1 MASRE
6 KRTKEDTWKSEDLKN
21 QLKQGVHADMKE
33 AEEAERRRRREQRRQ
48 AEEGRG
54 EERVRGERDGERRRP
69 GETAG
74 DKSRDKRRERDEDPA
89 RHSNRERLK
98 EGEQEKGKDRR
109 ERQEQRERH
118 DRVEDKP
125 KRDKEKERRREREQ
139 EADGATVGIHE
150 RRDKRDRDAG
160 KEERVKERERGQDG
174 EKEKRRDKERM
185 LGGDRDADRHR
196 SSRKEEET
204 LTKKDE
210 GSRRERGKGALDGY
224 QVSDREVREK
234 DRERHRNH
242 ETHRDRDV
250 ERDGGK
256 LADRERHKDKERDRE
271 KRRERDRDKEREM
284 DTRRDKEGD
293 KERDKERDRH
303 REREKY
309 RDREGHRDRDKER
322 DAERNRDKDRDK
334 HTERDRD
341 KRSVSEK
348 DKERD
353 KERDRER
360 HKERDRDKGRE
371 RERKEGRD
379 RDVERDRD
387 DHTRRAENGDK
398 RRVRYAEAEGSAGR
412 RHRDSTATTGGGGGS
427 ALGADSTGL
436 VRPSQPGA
444 AGAIRPS
451 SPQDDAAA
459 EYEDDFEDYDDDFE
473 DEEGSAE
480 EKVVEVK
487 ASREVS
493 EGHPGSNR
501 ELEAVRR
508 AIAAENERVASW
520 SPRDEVPPAAAEP
533 QSARASRSGS
543 GKTFIDFTGAGE
555 RTATRKVVA
564 KQRKRGLEVLRM
576 IQLDTVTFDLLD
588 MPPVSEYDAYISAYG
603 RSNTKQAYVQCGED
617 NVEREVQTEEIETEE
632 KWSQHPGEGPTVC
645 AGPADDA
652 RGGVGTREEQQLDA
666 QRLQRFLASAFQ
678 VVSVLLE
685 EEWTEKEASRNL
697 ETRTSSLSVGSSFY
711 PLHTDLPFL
720 HGRTVSRLHVSEVQR
735 HMLLSVHPP
744 GPSGAQVDAVLTRCV
759 VLCVWD
765 LRQPSQP
772 QRVLLSEPE
781 VSCCCFGLDR
791 AGLLFA
797 GTEAGGL
804 LLWDPREPPALHRAL
819 RDDGEHV
826 WPLRLPTYST
836 VGAAS
841 GTGHSTPVRAV
852 EPVPTPSVPLSARSP
867 TERSGLSYQLA
878 SLEEGGVMNLWVVL
892 EMPTADAAGSLSDLG
907 LMPGGR
913 VKLLHSS
920 RIQLHPTLFGKN
932 RAPVVQPVTL
942 GLHFLPCDP
951 AHYLIITDTAYV
963 LRCARPGY
971 RSSTRCYHPSP
982 GAGCPL
988 SRHASTCSISPFE
1001 LPLFLMG
1008 SGDGGIRLHSLGHE
1022 EPLESWPVEQEGL
1035 AESRAPRA
1043 VQWSLSRPA
1052 VFFVLDGAGQ
1062 VRSWDLLRS
1071 RGGALS
1077 VEKPTRGV
1085 VAMAAFGD
1093 PEKPGLPSGLVLAK
1107 EGGAVEVH
1115 QLSSKLSTPDE
1126 DEVSRLET
1134 LLHQPA
1140 A

>member
-1 MASRE
+1 Q

-21 QLKQGVHADMKE
+21 QLKVGANFVLE
-33 AEEAERRRRREQRRQ
+33 FS
-48 AEEGRG
+48 
-54 EERVRGERDGERRRP
+54 
-69 GETAG
+69 
-74 DKSRDKRRERDEDPA
+74 KSRDKRRERDEDPA

-125 KRDKEKERRREREQ
+125 RRDKEKERRREREQ

-160 KEERVKERERGQDG
+160 KEERVKERERAQDG

-185 LGGDRDADRHR
+185 FGGDRDADRHR
-196 SSRKEEET
+196 SSGKEGET
-204 LTKKDE
+204 LTKRDE

-234 DRERHRNH
+234 DRDRHRNH

-271 KRRERDRDKEREM
+271 KHRERDRDKEREM
-284 DTRRDKEGD
+284 DTRRGKEID
-293 KERDKERDRH
+293 TERDKERDRH
-303 REREKY
+303 RERDKY
-309 RDREGHRDRDKER
+309 RDREEHI
-322 DAERNRDKDRDK
+322 DKDR
-334 HTERDRD
+334 ER
-341 KRSVSEK
+341 
-348 DKERD
+348 
-353 KERDRER
+353 
-360 HKERDRDKGRE
+360 RE

-398 RRVRYAEAEGSAGR
+398 RRVRKASLKVLHLGCLAK
-412 RHRDSTATTGGGGGS
+412 ST
-427 ALGADSTGL
+427 
-436 VRPSQPGA
+436 
-444 AGAIRPS
+444 
-451 SPQDDAAA
+451 QDDAAA

-520 SPRDEVPPAAAEP
+520 SPGKVFLMSQLHTRYRAPVCAEP
-533 QSARASRSGS
+533 QSARASRSGGS

-588 MPPVSEYDAYISAYG
+588 MPPVSEYDAYISTYG

-617 NVEREVQTEEIETEE
+617 DVEREVQTEEIETEE
-632 KWSQHPGEGPTVC
+632 KWSQHPGEGPIVC

-652 RGGVGTREEQQLDA
+652 GGGVGTREEQQLDA

-744 GPSGAQVDAVLTRCV
+744 GPSRLQVDAVLARCV

-781 VSCCCFGLDR
+781 VRSC
-791 AGLLFA
+791 
-797 GTEAGGL
+797 
-804 LLWDPREPPALHRAL
+804 
-819 RDDGEHV
+819 
-826 WPLRLPTYST
+826 
-836 VGAAS
+836 
-841 GTGHSTPVRAV
+841 
-852 EPVPTPSVPLSARSP
+852 
-867 TERSGLSYQLA
+867 
-878 SLEEGGVMNLWVVL
+878 
-892 EMPTADAAGSLSDLG
+892 
-907 LMPGGR
+907 
-913 VKLLHSS
+913 
-920 RIQLHPTLFGKN
+920 
-932 RAPVVQPVTL
+932 
-942 GLHFLPCDP
+942 
-951 AHYLIITDTAYV
+951 
-963 LRCARPGY
+963 
-971 RSSTRCYHPSP
+971 
-982 GAGCPL
+982 
-988 SRHASTCSISPFE
+988 
-1001 LPLFLMG
+1001 
-1008 SGDGGIRLHSLGHE
+1008 
-1022 EPLESWPVEQEGL
+1022 
-1035 AESRAPRA
+1035 
-1043 VQWSLSRPA
+1043 
-1052 VFFVLDGAGQ
+1052 
-1062 VRSWDLLRS
+1062 
-1071 RGGALS
+1071 
-1077 VEKPTRGV
+1077 
-1085 VAMAAFGD
+1085 
-1093 PEKPGLPSGLVLAK
+1093 
-1107 EGGAVEVH
+1107 
-1115 QLSSKLSTPDE
+1115 
-1126 DEVSRLET
+1126 
-1134 LLHQPA
+1134 
-1140 A
+1140 

>member
-1 MASRE
+1 Q

-21 QLKQGVHADMKE
+21 QLKGVHADMKE

-54 EERVRGERDGERRRP
+54 EERLRGERDAERRRP

-125 KRDKEKERRREREQ
+125 RRDKEKERRREREQ

-160 KEERVKERERGQDG
+160 KEERVKERERAQDG

-185 LGGDRDADRHR
+185 FGGDRDADRHR
-196 SSRKEEET
+196 SSGKEGET
-204 LTKKDE
+204 LTKRDE
-210 GSRRERGKGALDGY
+210 GSRRER
-224 QVSDREVREK
+224 
-234 DRERHRNH
+234 
-242 ETHRDRDV
+242 
-250 ERDGGK
+250 
-256 LADRERHKDKERDRE
+256 DRERHKDKERDRE
-271 KRRERDRDKEREM
+271 KHRERDRDKEREM
-284 DTRRDKEGD
+284 DTRRGKEID
-293 KERDKERDRH
+293 TERDKERDRH
-303 REREKY
+303 RERDKY
-309 RDREGHRDRDKER
+309 RDREEHI
-322 DAERNRDKDRDK
+322 DKDR
-334 HTERDRD
+334 ERR
-341 KRSVSEK
+341 
-348 DKERD
+348 
-353 KERDRER
+353 
-360 HKERDRDKGRE
+360 RE

-427 ALGADSTGL
+427 AVGADSTGL
-436 VRPSQPGA
+436 GRPS
-444 AGAIRPS
+444 
-451 SPQDDAAA
+451 QDDAAA

-520 SPRDEVPPAAAEP
+520 SPGIAYKGYRAPVCAEP
-533 QSARASRSGS
+533 QSARASRSGGS

-588 MPPVSEYDAYISAYG
+588 MPPVSEYDAYISTYG

-617 NVEREVQTEEIETEE
+617 DVEREVQTEEIETEE
-632 KWSQHPGEGPTVC
+632 KWSQHPGEGPIVC
-645 AGPADDA
+645 AGQNGYEMKNSKSNTTFSHTGYNCYIL
-652 RGGVGTREEQQLDA
+652 RSRC
-666 QRLQRFLASAFQ
+666 Q

-744 GPSGAQVDAVLTRCV
+744 GPSRLQVDAVLARCV

-781 VSCCCFGLDR
+781 VRSC
-791 AGLLFA
+791 
-797 GTEAGGL
+797 
-804 LLWDPREPPALHRAL
+804 
-819 RDDGEHV
+819 
-826 WPLRLPTYST
+826 
-836 VGAAS
+836 
-841 GTGHSTPVRAV
+841 
-852 EPVPTPSVPLSARSP
+852 
-867 TERSGLSYQLA
+867 
-878 SLEEGGVMNLWVVL
+878 
-892 EMPTADAAGSLSDLG
+892 
-907 LMPGGR
+907 
-913 VKLLHSS
+913 
-920 RIQLHPTLFGKN
+920 
-932 RAPVVQPVTL
+932 
-942 GLHFLPCDP
+942 
-951 AHYLIITDTAYV
+951 
-963 LRCARPGY
+963 
-971 RSSTRCYHPSP
+971 
-982 GAGCPL
+982 
-988 SRHASTCSISPFE
+988 
-1001 LPLFLMG
+1001 
-1008 SGDGGIRLHSLGHE
+1008 
-1022 EPLESWPVEQEGL
+1022 
-1035 AESRAPRA
+1035 
-1043 VQWSLSRPA
+1043 
-1052 VFFVLDGAGQ
+1052 
-1062 VRSWDLLRS
+1062 
-1071 RGGALS
+1071 
-1077 VEKPTRGV
+1077 
-1085 VAMAAFGD
+1085 
-1093 PEKPGLPSGLVLAK
+1093 
-1107 EGGAVEVH
+1107 
-1115 QLSSKLSTPDE
+1115 
-1126 DEVSRLET
+1126 
-1134 LLHQPA
+1134 
-1140 A
+1140 